1 VSLDAVLVAAAVLA
15 AAGYLLFTF
24 IPRPRRKSG
33 CGGACKCASLERPR

>member
-1 VSLDAVLVAAAVLA
+1 MSLDAVLVAVAVLA

-24 IPRPRRKSG
+24 VPRSRRKSA